1 MTQDSG
7 EDPTPPPPASG
18 STPVS
23 PVSAPSPSAPVPPTP
38 VRTRR
43 RWGLVSGL
51 RASARRVGQA
61 VVDPDLSPEPVRTP
75 PPVPEPT
82 APNMLARSP
91 FSFGFTATL
100 GALLAY
106 VLMRS
111 LSSVSDIL
119 LLVGVS
125 LFLAMG
131 LNPVVEMLQRRHF
144 GRGIAVT
151 VVALG
156 GIGVVFLGVW
166 AIFPILRDQA
176 TSLIESAPS
185 LLRSLRSNA
194 WVAEI
199 DTRFDLIG
207 RITSFLTSGSLIN
220 SLFGGIVGAGM
231 FVVNTVI
238 SVVVTFVLTV
248 YFLASLDQIKQ
259 LLYQLSPASRRD
271 RNRYLADETFRRVGG
286 YLTGMFIVVTIASG
300 LAFIFMLI
308 VGMGQFAVA
317 LAFVVAMFAFIPLIG
332 TFMSLA
338 VVSLIGFTI
347 SPGIGVAC
355 IIYFVIYAEVEA
367 YIIQPRVMS
376 RQVKVPGA
384 VVVVAA
390 LVGGSLLGIIGALVA
405 IPTAA
410 VIILLYHELL
420 VPRLD
425 AM

>member
-1 MTQDSG
+1 MTEDHRGDDS
-7 EDPTPPPPASG
+7 TPPVSDRSPRTPASPPEPAA
-18 STPVS
+18 TVVAPDPV
-23 PVSAPSPSAPVPPTP
+23 
-38 VRTRR
+38 TRR
-43 RWGLVSGL
+43 RWRLLSGL
-51 RASARRVGQA
+51 RAGASRVTHSVA
-61 VVDPDLSPEPVRTP
+61 EPVRPDEPVRTP
-75 PPVPEPT
+75 PPIPEPT
-82 APNMLARSP
+82 VPNMLERSP

-100 GALLAY
+100 GALIAY
-106 VLMRS
+106 VLMKS

-119 LLVGVS
+119 LMVGVS

-131 LNPVVEMLQRRHF
+131 LNPIVELLQRRHF
-144 GRGIAVT
+144 GRGLAVT

-185 LLRSLRSNA
+185 LLRTLRSNE
-194 WVAEI
+194 WIAEI

-207 RITSFLTSGSLIN
+207 RLTSFLTSGSLIN
-220 SLFGGIVGAGM
+220 ALFGGIVGAGM

-259 LLYQLSPASRRD
+259 LIYQLSPGSRRD

-286 YLTGMFIVVTIASG
+286 YLTGMFIVVSIASG

-332 TFMSLA
+332 TFMSLS

-347 SPGIGVAC
+347 SPGIGIAC
-355 IIYFVIYAEVEA
+355 IIYFIVYAEVEA

-376 RQVKVPGA
+376 RQVNVPGA